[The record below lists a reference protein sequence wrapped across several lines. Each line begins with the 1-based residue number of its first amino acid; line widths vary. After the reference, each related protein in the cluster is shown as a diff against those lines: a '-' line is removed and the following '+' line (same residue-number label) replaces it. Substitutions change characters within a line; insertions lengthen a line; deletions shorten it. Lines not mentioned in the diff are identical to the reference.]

1 MRSSYLGQVTFY
13 LLEPLLE
20 DQPLDLGY
28 VSSSSLY
35 LFLWRPLSYPTWSA
49 PPSLDITPRLPLP
62 LVAYILVTLHLT
74 LFVQTMIREVPIQY
88 ATIRWGV
95 RTFVSESFRLP
106 HVLYSTAFCFDCL
119 LFRLPSFLLL
129 LFPIHPVQQDNFEP
143 SPLELGALPRVEERS
158 ERIPFPPGRGM
169 IATTF
174 PPWACPWS
182 LTLASLLGNDRY
194 RLFKWIL
201 PEKLC

>member
-74 LFVQTMIREVPIQY
+74 LFVQTMLREVPIQY
-88 ATIRWGV
+88 ATIR
-95 RTFVSESFRLP
+95 
-106 HVLYSTAFCFDCL
+106 
-119 LFRLPSFLLL
+119 
-129 LFPIHPVQQDNFEP
+129 
-143 SPLELGALPRVEERS
+143 
-158 ERIPFPPGRGM
+158 
-169 IATTF
+169 
-174 PPWACPWS
+174 
-182 LTLASLLGNDRY
+182 
-194 RLFKWIL
+194 
-201 PEKLC
+201 